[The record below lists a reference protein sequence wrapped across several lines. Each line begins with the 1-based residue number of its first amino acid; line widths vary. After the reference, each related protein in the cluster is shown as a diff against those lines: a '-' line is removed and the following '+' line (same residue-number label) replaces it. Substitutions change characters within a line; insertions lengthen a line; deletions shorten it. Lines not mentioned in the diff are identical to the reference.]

1 MELPSLA
8 VGIGLQGKP
17 IDRAQ
22 LNYLRE
28 KGAEEAKVKKAAVKD
43 KELEGY
49 KKQMLDISGTALFPY
64 QKVIMANKQAE
75 AYKYLADNINDLDQG
90 QIGAKLAEIKNLSAQ
105 FKSDYNSIQKL
116 QFQGGSK
123 ALPFTKSIDALKS
136 VDDVETL
143 NQILKNDPVANWSVD
158 ENNYGFKGTAFDY
171 VPITES
177 VKTNIDKNFDS
188 YLEPMEAGVGIGTL
202 GSKGNEYANLRLKP
216 QAYSLALTVIRQN
229 PELSGSASFDYS
241 QSDQYKKSKYDLST
255 VDGVNN
261 YYKDRDTWVVDNII
275 KPEFDARTKSRGL
288 PQVSDTNITVNT
300 GDKTLQPGGTYA
312 TRIIA
317 KYNNGE
323 FEVQSPWTKSM
334 GDERMTIQPNV
345 TLFRSDG
352 QPVNPTDYKDVTYN
366 TTGVNYTL
374 DKDYTLK
381 NTFITTDRNGKKIE
395 FKKGQVFK
403 KGSLVPAGAE
413 EDIAKEG
420 AEFSAKPIAF
430 GQAAD
435 GTWYYQQSAG
445 TLQSRMAGA
454 NTTDKKDY
462 QKGYDKQ
469 TEMQRQVNEWRKQR
483 NAAGTPG
490 YKGAPAAAKTT
501 SKSVAGS
508 TDLKKKTDKR
518 IPEVK
523 RKDFDG
529 LLNAPTQPAK
539 K

>member
-49 KKQMLDISGTALFPY
+49 RKKLFDTGAKAMNPIDRERIRT
-64 QKVIMANKQAE
+64 KSAE
-75 AYKYLADNINDLDQG
+75 FFKTLSETEGDLDQAAVSNMLFDIQEDASRAGKTYDGIQRVKANKAYSPHQEGVSIIETATTPEEANERFKMTPGSRYASVNENGVVNMPTYAYIATPKAVNEFIKGNLQSYLNPTFQGDVNKVAGKDFVTKVLKPGASEAAFAAIKNSPEMLNNAEWDYGQQLQRSGQMPDLSTPEGNAAFDAGVDDFIKG
-90 QIGAKLAEIKNLSAQ
+90 QIAI
-105 FKSDYNSIQKL
+105 
-116 QFQGGSK
+116 
-123 ALPFTKSIDALKS
+123 
-136 VDDVETL
+136 
-143 NQILKNDPVANWSVD
+143 
-158 ENNYGFKGTAFDY
+158 
-171 VPITES
+171 
-177 VKTNIDKNFDS
+177 NFDPRS
-188 YLEPMEAGVGIGTL
+188 MDVGIG
-202 GSKGNEYANLRLKP
+202 KP
-216 QAYSLALTVIRQN
+216 MSI
-229 PELSGSASFDYS
+229 
-241 QSDQYKKSKYDLST
+241 
-255 VDGVNN
+255 
-261 YYKDRDTWVVDNII
+261 
-275 KPEFDARTKSRGL
+275 
-288 PQVSDTNITVNT
+288 TNIVNT

-334 GDERMTIQPNV
+334 GDEKMTIQPNI
-345 TLFRSDG
+345 TLFRTDG

-381 NTFITTDRNGKKIE
+381 NTFIAKDRNGNDIE

-413 EDIAKEG
+413 EGIAKEG
-420 AEFSAKPIAF
+420 TEFSAKPIAF

-454 NTTDKKDY
+454 NKTDREDY

-490 YKGAPAAAKTT
+490 YKGATPAPAPSGKPKGTGVKAGKT
-501 SKSVAGS
+501 
-508 TDLKKKTDKR
+508 KTDK
-518 IPEVK
+518 EQAESQNM
-523 RKDFDG
+523 KDLAD
-529 LLNAPTQPAK
+529 
-539 K
+539 